1 MGAVILRAAHS
12 NDQWAQWYKNIA
24 LALGSGQHRRLTL
37 TPELPAVWE
46 AGEHQ
51 LRSHTPQRSPASLQH
66 TQLTDT
72 DSLRAEPQ
80 AKCGELLREAEEIT
94 TGGLILPVTSR
105 AAFDLAGLGKSTFT
119 KEGQLEVGR
128 IPSAAPSSVVVHYAR
143 AEMQGPLLNPEALR
157 EGLTTAGIRS

>member
-1 MGAVILRAAHS
+1 MEKLGSESIGKQSVGPSFSYRRAESSLSSTGIALHRRESCLGVILRAAHS

-46 AGEHQ
+46 EGEHQ

-80 AKCGELLREAEEIT
+80 AKCGELLQEAEE
-94 TGGLILPVTSR
+94 
-105 AAFDLAGLGKSTFT
+105 K
-119 KEGQLEVGR
+119 
-128 IPSAAPSSVVVHYAR
+128 
-143 AEMQGPLLNPEALR
+143 
-157 EGLTTAGIRS
+157 